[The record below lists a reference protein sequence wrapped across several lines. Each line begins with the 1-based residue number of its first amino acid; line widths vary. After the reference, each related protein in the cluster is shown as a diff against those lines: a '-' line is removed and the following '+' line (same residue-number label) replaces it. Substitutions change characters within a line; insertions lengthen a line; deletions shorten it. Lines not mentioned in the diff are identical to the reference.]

1 MKNKERGAGI
11 TVTMTFVLFIIIAM
25 LLVTLE
31 HAYVYAGR
39 SIAFQSMNKALE
51 SVIGMYYAPLYSQ
64 YGLLAVPVGED
75 FVYEDLGG
83 VSDEIITLFNKVGT
97 PPASPVK
104 EGFLWNQEC
113 TDCEITATGTM
124 LDNQCEGFKNQVMDD
139 ALYETIEFLA
149 DELADM
155 DVKGLR
161 EVLDFLDDSEVDVKE
176 AIEDLLD
183 DNEEDDEEA
192 DEEKKLAIEDLYNTL
207 KLLLTEG
214 FSGLWFEDIDE
225 LSERKIS
232 AKDLPSYNHYGRN
245 VTSTLYSEFDLTD
258 VDIDEGNYISKVAD
272 AGFFKK
278 FINAVEEGAKGTGEK
293 AVLTAY
299 ASTNFDNFARD
310 EINGRLRYEQ
320 EYLIFGNLKDDVNVR
335 DAAWSI
341 FGIRLIMSLAFILT
355 DTGTQDFIAAVLE
368 LLGATNIVSAIIYVL
383 YTVAY
388 AVECA
393 IVETAAILRGKAV
406 DFIANSES
414 VCIKSWDVLYFTKDN
429 IDSRADD
436 YEAAGLVKFGYQF
449 YISVFLLMTGSDILS
464 FRMMDLIQ
472 ENMQWMYDSDFS
484 IENCYTAFAVDAKVS
499 MGSRYASVPIVNKGS
514 TITYEIETLIA
525 MP

>member
-11 TVTMTFVLFIIIAM
+11 TITMTFVLFIIIAM

-75 FVYEDLGG
+75 FFYEDLGG
-83 VSDEIITLFNKVGT
+83 VSDEIITLFNKVGA
-97 PPASPVK
+97 PPTSPKK

-113 TDCEITATGTM
+113 TDCEITAAGTM
-124 LDNQCEGFKNQVMDD
+124 MDNQGEAFKNQIMDD

-155 DVKGLR
+155 DIKGLR

-183 DNEEDDEEA
+183 DKDEEEDR
-192 DEEKKLAIEDLYNTL
+192 EKKLAIEDLYNTL
-207 KLLLTEG
+207 KLLLTDG
-214 FSGLWFEDIDE
+214 FSGLWFEDIDD

-232 AKDLPSYNHYGRN
+232 GKGLPSYNYYGVN
-245 VTSTLYSEFDLTD
+245 VTSTLYSAFDLTE
-258 VDIDEGNYISKVAD
+258 VDIDDGNYISKVAD

-310 EINGRLRYEQ
+310 EINGKLRYEQ
-320 EYLIFGNLKDDVNVR
+320 EYLIFGNLKDDANVK

-355 DTGTQDFIAAVLE
+355 DTGTQDFIAAILE

-383 YTVAY
+383 YIVAY

-406 DFIANSES
+406 DFLANSES
-414 VCIKSWDVLYFTKDN
+414 ICIKSWDVLYFTKDN
-429 IDSRADD
+429 IDSKAED
-436 YEAAGLVKFGYQF
+436 YEASGLVKFGYQF
-449 YISVFLLMTGSDILS
+449 YISVFLLMTGTDILS

-472 ENMQWMYDSDFS
+472 TNMQWMYDSDFK
-484 IENCYTAFAVDAKVS
+484 IENCYIAFAVDAKVS
-499 MGSRYASVPIVNKGS
+499 MGSRYASVPIVNRGS
-514 TITYEIETLIA
+514 SISYDIETLIT